1 MRFGEALR
9 GGLFQLGER
18 GGQGGA
24 LAVDVLG
31 VGCHLKFQSVPSLRG
46 AQDDAGAGD
55 VRDLHVGRKG
65 GEVDLVAQRVVHAVI
80 VPPRRRIF
88 PVPHLPGTAPC
99 LPFTPAPRPYPA
111 RVTLFDPPAPLAER
125 LRPRTVAEVVGQTH
139 LLGPG
144 RPLTRVLGSGRLG
157 SLILWGPPGV
167 GKTTLARLLAGEVG
181 AHFIPLSAVTAGV
194 KDVREAVTEA
204 ERLRGRG
211 QKTILFLDEIH
222 RFNKAQQDALLPH
235 VESGL
240 LTLIGAT
247 TENPSFEV
255 NPALR
260 SRARTLVLEALK
272 PEEVRG
278 LLERAL
284 TDPRG
289 LSGVT
294 AEPEALDL
302 LARLAEGDARR
313 ALSTLEVASTLSNP
327 VTPDAITEAFGR
339 HLPQMD
345 KNGEDFYNLISAL
358 HKSVRGS
365 HVDGALYWLARMVE
379 GGADPLY
386 VARRVV
392 RMAAEDI
399 GLADPQALRLC
410 IAARDTV
417 EFLGSPEGDLAL
429 AQAVVYLALA
439 PKSNSVYV
447 AWKNALNVVRDG
459 ESLPIPLHLR
469 NAPTALMRQ
478 QGYGKGYAYYFDD
491 PEGSFAQ
498 NYLPDGVQLD
508 LYAPTGEGWEARVAD
523 RWRKLRD
530 AHGEGENAGT

>member
-1 MRFGEALR
+1 M
-9 GGLFQLGER
+9 
-18 GGQGGA
+18 
-24 LAVDVLG
+24 
-31 VGCHLKFQSVPSLRG
+31 
-46 AQDDAGAGD
+46 
-55 VRDLHVGRKG
+55 
-65 GEVDLVAQRVVHAVI
+65 
-80 VPPRRRIF
+80 
-88 PVPHLPGTAPC
+88 
-99 LPFTPAPRPYPA
+99 
-111 RVTLFDPPAPLAER
+111 TLFDPPAPLAER
-125 LRPRTVAEVVGQTH
+125 LRPRTVSEVVGQTH

-144 RPLTRVLGSGRLG
+144 RPLTRMLASGRLG

-167 GKTTLARLLAGEVG
+167 GKTTLARLVAGEVG
-181 AHFIPLSAVTAGV
+181 AHFIALSAVSAGV

-211 QKTILFLDEIH
+211 QRTILFLDEIH

-260 SRARTLVLEALK
+260 SRARTLVLEALSQD
-272 PEEVRG
+272 EVRH
-278 LLERAL
+278 LLNRAL
-284 TDPRG
+284 TDERG
-289 LSGVT
+289 LKGVQVQ
-294 AEPEALDL
+294 EDALDL
-302 LARLAEGDARR
+302 LSRLAEGDARR
-313 ALSTLEVASTLSNP
+313 ALGTLEIASTLADT
-327 VTPDAITEAFGR
+327 VTPEVITEAFGK
-339 HLPQMD
+339 HLPSMD

-365 HVDGALYWLARMVE
+365 HVDGALYWLARMIE

-429 AQAVVYLALA
+429 AQAVVYLSLA

-447 AWKNALNVVRDG
+447 AWKNALNAVRDS
-459 ESLPIPLHLR
+459 EMLPVPLHLR

-478 QGYGKGYAYYFDD
+478 QGYGQGYAYYFDD

-498 NYLPDGVQLD
+498 EYLPDGTDLG
-508 LYAPTGEGWEARVAD
+508 LYAPTGEGWEARVAE
-523 RWRKLRD
+523 RWRKLNE
-530 AHGEGENAGT
+530 AHGEGHLD

>member
-1 MRFGEALR
+1 M
-9 GGLFQLGER
+9 
-18 GGQGGA
+18 
-24 LAVDVLG
+24 
-31 VGCHLKFQSVPSLRG
+31 
-46 AQDDAGAGD
+46 
-55 VRDLHVGRKG
+55 
-65 GEVDLVAQRVVHAVI
+65 
-80 VPPRRRIF
+80 
-88 PVPHLPGTAPC
+88 
-99 LPFTPAPRPYPA
+99 
-111 RVTLFDPPAPLAER
+111 TLFDPPAPLAER
-125 LRPRTVAEVVGQTH
+125 LRPRTVAEVVGQSH

-144 RPLTRVLGSGRLG
+144 KPLTRVLQSGRLG

-181 AHFIPLSAVTAGV
+181 AHFIALSAVTAGV

-204 ERLRGRG
+204 ERLKGRG
-211 QKTILFLDEIH
+211 QRTILFLDEIH

-260 SRARTLVLEALK
+260 SRARTLVLQALST
-272 PEEVRG
+272 EEVRG
-278 LLERAL
+278 LLQRAL
-284 TDPRG
+284 SDERG
-289 LSGVT
+289 LPGVS

-313 ALSTLEVASTLSNP
+313 ALSTLEVAATLSNP
-327 VTPDAITEAFGR
+327 VTPEAVTEAFGR

-365 HVDGALYWLARMVE
+365 HVDASLYWLARMIE
-379 GGADPLY
+379 GGADTLY
-386 VARRVV
+386 VARRIV

-399 GLADPQALRLC
+399 GLADPQALRLAV
-410 IAARDTV
+410 AARDTA

-447 AWKNALNVVRDG
+447 AWTNAVRAVQEG
-459 ESLPIPLHLR
+459 ETLPVPLHLR
-469 NAPTALMRQ
+469 NAPTHLMRE

-498 NYLPDGVQLD
+498 DYLPDGAHLD
-508 LYAPTGEGWEARVAD
+508 LYAPTGEGWEARVAE
-523 RWRKLRD
+523 RWRKLQE
-530 AHGEGENAGT
+530 AHGESEQARDTEEKPAPA

>member
-1 MRFGEALR
+1 M
-9 GGLFQLGER
+9 
-18 GGQGGA
+18 
-24 LAVDVLG
+24 
-31 VGCHLKFQSVPSLRG
+31 
-46 AQDDAGAGD
+46 
-55 VRDLHVGRKG
+55 
-65 GEVDLVAQRVVHAVI
+65 
-80 VPPRRRIF
+80 
-88 PVPHLPGTAPC
+88 
-99 LPFTPAPRPYPA
+99 
-111 RVTLFDPPAPLAER
+111 TLFDPPAPLAER
-125 LRPRTVAEVVGQTH
+125 LRPRTVSEVVGQTH

-144 RPLTRVLGSGRLG
+144 RPLTRMLASGRLG

-167 GKTTLARLLAGEVG
+167 GKTTLARLVAGEVG
-181 AHFIPLSAVTAGV
+181 AHFIALSAVSAGV

-211 QKTILFLDEIH
+211 QRTILFLDEIH

-260 SRARTLVLEALK
+260 SRARTLVLEALSQD
-272 PEEVRG
+272 EVRH
-278 LLERAL
+278 LLNRAL
-284 TDPRG
+284 TDERG
-289 LSGVT
+289 LKGVQVQ
-294 AEPEALDL
+294 EDALDL
-302 LARLAEGDARR
+302 LSRLAEGDARR
-313 ALSTLEVASTLSNP
+313 ALGTLEIASTLADT
-327 VTPDAITEAFGR
+327 VTPEVITEAFGK
-339 HLPQMD
+339 HLPSMD
-345 KNGEDFYNLISAL
+345 KNGDDFYNLISAL

-365 HVDGALYWLARMVE
+365 HVDGALYWLARMIE

-429 AQAVVYLALA
+429 AQAVVYLSLA

-447 AWKNALNVVRDG
+447 AWKNALNAVRDS
-459 ESLPIPLHLR
+459 EMLPVPLHLR

-478 QGYGKGYAYYFDD
+478 QGYGQGYAYYFDD

-498 NYLPDGVQLD
+498 EYLPDGTDLG
-508 LYAPTGEGWEARVAD
+508 LYAPTGEGWEARVAE

-530 AHGEGENAGT
+530 AHGEGTLQEAD

>member
-1 MRFGEALR
+1 M
-9 GGLFQLGER
+9 
-18 GGQGGA
+18 
-24 LAVDVLG
+24 
-31 VGCHLKFQSVPSLRG
+31 
-46 AQDDAGAGD
+46 
-55 VRDLHVGRKG
+55 
-65 GEVDLVAQRVVHAVI
+65 AQRVVHTVI
-80 VPPRRRIF
+80 VPPGTSSRYRALPPIHPGAP
-88 PVPHLPGTAPC
+88 PVSCAGDAV
-99 LPFTPAPRPYPA
+99 RPA
-111 RVTLFDPPAPLAER
+111 RSLAER

-144 RPLTRVLGSGRLG
+144 KPLTRVLGSGRLG

-294 AEPEALDL
+294 AEPAALDL

-313 ALSTLEVASTLSNP
+313 ALSTLEVASTLSHP

-379 GGADPLY
+379 GGADPCTSRG
-386 VARRVV
+386 AWSAWPPRTSASPTRRPSGCAS
-392 RMAAEDI
+392 RRGTPSNSSA
-399 GLADPQALRLC
+399 
-410 IAARDTV
+410 
-417 EFLGSPEGDLAL
+417 
-429 AQAVVYLALA
+429 A
-439 PKSNSVYV
+439 PKATS
-447 AWKNALNVVRDG
+447 
-459 ESLPIPLHLR
+459 
-469 NAPTALMRQ
+469 
-478 QGYGKGYAYYFDD
+478 
-491 PEGSFAQ
+491 
-498 NYLPDGVQLD
+498 
-508 LYAPTGEGWEARVAD
+508 
-523 RWRKLRD
+523 RWRRRSCTSPWPPR
-530 AHGEGENAGT
+530 ATACTWRGRTP

>member
-1 MRFGEALR
+1 M
-9 GGLFQLGER
+9 
-18 GGQGGA
+18 
-24 LAVDVLG
+24 
-31 VGCHLKFQSVPSLRG
+31 
-46 AQDDAGAGD
+46 
-55 VRDLHVGRKG
+55 
-65 GEVDLVAQRVVHAVI
+65 
-80 VPPRRRIF
+80 
-88 PVPHLPGTAPC
+88 
-99 LPFTPAPRPYPA
+99 
-111 RVTLFDPPAPLAER
+111 TLFDPPAPLAER

-144 RPLTRVLGSGRLG
+144 RPLTRVLQSGRLG

-194 KDVREAVTEA
+194 KDVRDATAEA

-284 TDPRG
+284 TDERG

-294 AEPEALDL
+294 ADDGALDL

-429 AQAVVYLALA
+429 AQAVVYLTLA

-447 AWKNALNVVRDG
+447 AWKNALNAVREGAGPDG
-459 ESLPIPLHLR
+459 GSLAIPLHLR

-491 PEGSFAQ
+491 PEGSFNQ

-530 AHGEGENAGT
+530 AHGEGEGAPD

>member
-1 MRFGEALR
+1 M
-9 GGLFQLGER
+9 
-18 GGQGGA
+18 
-24 LAVDVLG
+24 LA
-31 VGCHLKFQSVPSLRG
+31 P
-46 AQDDAGAGD
+46 
-55 VRDLHVGRKG
+55 
-65 GEVDLVAQRVVHAVI
+65 
-80 VPPRRRIF
+80 
-88 PVPHLPGTAPC
+88 
-99 LPFTPAPRPYPA
+99 
-111 RVTLFDPPAPLAER
+111 VTLFDPPAPLAER
-125 LRPRTVAEVVGQTH
+125 LRPRSVAEVAGQTH

-144 RPLTRVLGSGRLG
+144 KPLTRVLQGGRLG

-181 AHFIPLSAVTAGV
+181 AHFIALSAVSAGV
-194 KDVREAVTEA
+194 KDVRDAVAEA
-204 ERLRGRG
+204 ERQRARGLR
-211 QKTILFLDEIH
+211 TVLFLDEIH

-260 SRARTLVLEALK
+260 SRARTLVLQALSQG
-272 PEEVRG
+272 EVRG

-284 TDPRG
+284 IDERG

-294 AEPEALDL
+294 AQPEALDL

-313 ALSTLEVASTLSNP
+313 ALSTLEVAATLANP
-327 VTPDAITEAFGR
+327 VTPEAITEAFGR

-358 HKSVRGS
+358 HKSVRAS
-365 HVDGALYWLARMVE
+365 HVDASLYWLARMVE
-379 GGADPLY
+379 GGADPRY
-386 VARRVV
+386 IARRII

-399 GLADPQALRLC
+399 GLADPQALRLAV
-410 IAARDTV
+410 AAHDTA
-417 EFLGSPEGDLAL
+417 EFLGHPEGDLAL

-447 AWKNALNVVRDG
+447 AWGEALKAVREG
-459 ESLPIPLHLR
+459 ESLPVPLHLR

-478 QGYGKGYAYYFDD
+478 QGYGQAYAYYFDD

-498 NYLPDGVQLD
+498 SYVPDGVQLD
-508 LYAPTGEGWEARVAD
+508 LYAPTGEGWEARVAE
-523 RWRKLRD
+523 RWRKLKD
-530 AHGEGENAGT
+530 AHGEGEGGGG

>member
-1 MRFGEALR
+1 M
-9 GGLFQLGER
+9 
-18 GGQGGA
+18 
-24 LAVDVLG
+24 
-31 VGCHLKFQSVPSLRG
+31 
-46 AQDDAGAGD
+46 
-55 VRDLHVGRKG
+55 
-65 GEVDLVAQRVVHAVI
+65 
-80 VPPRRRIF
+80 
-88 PVPHLPGTAPC
+88 
-99 LPFTPAPRPYPA
+99 
-111 RVTLFDPPAPLAER
+111 TLFEPPAPLAER

-144 RPLTRVLGSGRLG
+144 KPLSRVLQSGRLG

-194 KDVREAVTEA
+194 KDVRDAVAEA
-204 ERLRGRG
+204 ERERGRG
-211 QKTILFLDEIH
+211 KRTILFLDEIH

-260 SRARTLVLEALK
+260 SRARTLVLEALT
-272 PEEVRG
+272 PEDIRG
-278 LLERAL
+278 LLQKAL
-284 TDPRG
+284 TDERG
-289 LSGVT
+289 LSGVQ
-294 AEPEALDL
+294 AEGGALDL
-302 LARLAEGDARR
+302 LARLADGDARR
-313 ALSTLEVASTLSNP
+313 ALSTLEVAASLANP
-327 VTPDAITEAFGR
+327 VTEEAVTEAFGK
-339 HLPQMD
+339 HLPAMD

-365 HVDGALYWLARMVE
+365 HPDGALYWLARMIE

-410 IAARDTV
+410 IAARDTA
-417 EFLGSPEGDLAL
+417 EFLGHPEGDLAL
-429 AQAVVYLALA
+429 AQAVVYLCLA

-447 AWKNALNVVRDG
+447 AWKNALSAVR
-459 ESLPIPLHLR
+459 EQETLPVPIHLR

-478 QGYGKGYAYYFDD
+478 QGYGQGYAYYFDD
-491 PEGSFAQ
+491 PEGSFQQ

-508 LYAPTGEGWEARVAD
+508 LYAPTGEGWEARVAE
-523 RWRKLRD
+523 RWRKLKE
-530 AHGEGENAGT
+530 AHGEKG

>member
-1 MRFGEALR
+1 M
-9 GGLFQLGER
+9 
-18 GGQGGA
+18 
-24 LAVDVLG
+24 
-31 VGCHLKFQSVPSLRG
+31 
-46 AQDDAGAGD
+46 
-55 VRDLHVGRKG
+55 
-65 GEVDLVAQRVVHAVI
+65 
-80 VPPRRRIF
+80 
-88 PVPHLPGTAPC
+88 
-99 LPFTPAPRPYPA
+99 
-111 RVTLFDPPAPLAER
+111 TLFDPPAPLAER
-125 LRPRTVAEVVGQTH
+125 LRPRTVSEVVGQTH

-144 RPLTRVLGSGRLG
+144 RPLTRMLASGRLG

-167 GKTTLARLLAGEVG
+167 GKTTLARLVAGEVG
-181 AHFIPLSAVTAGV
+181 AHFIALSAVSAGV

-211 QKTILFLDEIH
+211 QRTILFLDEIH

-260 SRARTLVLEALK
+260 SRARTLVLEALSQD
-272 PEEVRG
+272 EVRH
-278 LLERAL
+278 LLNRAL
-284 TDPRG
+284 SDERG
-289 LSGVT
+289 LKGVQVQDD
-294 AEPEALDL
+294 ALAL
-302 LARLAEGDARR
+302 LSRLAEGDARR
-313 ALSTLEVASTLSNP
+313 ALGTLEIASTLADT
-327 VTPDAITEAFGR
+327 VTPEVITEAFGK
-339 HLPQMD
+339 HLPSMD

-365 HVDGALYWLARMVE
+365 HVDGALYWLARMIE

-429 AQAVVYLALA
+429 AQAVVYLSLA

-447 AWKNALNVVRDG
+447 AWKNALNAVRDS
-459 ESLPIPLHLR
+459 EMLPVPLHLR

-478 QGYGKGYAYYFDD
+478 QGYGQGYAYYFDD

-498 NYLPDGVQLD
+498 EYLPDGTDLG
-508 LYAPTGEGWEARVAD
+508 LYAPTGEGWEARVAE
-523 RWRKLRD
+523 RWRKLNE
-530 AHGEGENAGT
+530 AHGEGHLD

>member
-1 MRFGEALR
+1 M
-9 GGLFQLGER
+9 
-18 GGQGGA
+18 
-24 LAVDVLG
+24 
-31 VGCHLKFQSVPSLRG
+31 
-46 AQDDAGAGD
+46 
-55 VRDLHVGRKG
+55 
-65 GEVDLVAQRVVHAVI
+65 
-80 VPPRRRIF
+80 
-88 PVPHLPGTAPC
+88 
-99 LPFTPAPRPYPA
+99 
-111 RVTLFDPPAPLAER
+111 TLFDPPAPLAER
-125 LRPRTVAEVVGQTH
+125 LRPRTVSEVVGQTH
-139 LLGPG
+139 LLGAG
-144 RPLTRVLGSGRLG
+144 KPLSRVLQSGRLG

-194 KDVREAVTEA
+194 KDVRDAVTEA
-204 ERLRGRG
+204 ERERGRG
-211 QKTILFLDEIH
+211 KRTILFLDEIH

-260 SRARTLVLEALK
+260 SRARTLVLEALT
-272 PEEVRG
+272 PQDIRG

-284 TDPRG
+284 NDERG
-289 LSGVT
+289 LKDVQ
-294 AEPEALDL
+294 AEDAALEL
-302 LARLAEGDARR
+302 LSRLADGDARR
-313 ALSTLEVASTLSNP
+313 ALSTLEVAATLANP
-327 VTPDAITEAFGR
+327 VTEEAVTEAFGK
-339 HLPQMD
+339 HLPAMD

-365 HVDGALYWLARMVE
+365 HVDAALYWLARMVE

-447 AWKNALNVVRDG
+447 AWKNALNAVRDS
-459 ESLPIPLHLR
+459 EMLPVPLHLR

-478 QGYGKGYAYYFDD
+478 QGYGKAYAYYFDD
-491 PEGSFAQ
+491 PEGSFGQ
-498 NYLPDGVQLD
+498 NYLPDGADLE
-508 LYAPTGEGWEARVAD
+508 LYAPTGEGWEARVAE
-523 RWRKLRD
+523 RWRKLRE
-530 AHGEGENAGT
+530 AHGESSTQQLGTPESS